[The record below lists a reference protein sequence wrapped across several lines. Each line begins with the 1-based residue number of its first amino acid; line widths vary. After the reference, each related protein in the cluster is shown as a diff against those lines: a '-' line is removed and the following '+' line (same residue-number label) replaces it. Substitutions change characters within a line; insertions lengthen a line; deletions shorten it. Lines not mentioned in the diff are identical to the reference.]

1 MTGRFA
7 GDRLK
12 LVLTVTLTLLLLPM
26 MANAQDWKFENRN
39 DGVAFNTYLY
49 HQGGEGFS
57 LGCSGRNHSVPGLL
71 PMYYEGT
78 TWTRPDEI
86 HLSFSGRSVGRYTSQ
101 VSRNDVLLVIGAG
114 AYRLPRIAWDDYTSD
129 WSLILQARGPM
140 FDAISAVRS
149 FEIRSDAGTVILGTS
164 GFASGYANLINTCRR
179 QFAAA
184 RQPWRSGPMVVAAQ
198 VAPAA
203 PVAPVTM
210 RQAAE
215 ADVAKGCNGPSTY
228 EPDAFLSAEI
238 DGDGVADVV
247 LDWRKIK
254 CSGTFSQPFCGAS
267 MCSADVYLSGS
278 YARTNAPKQ
287 LLAAGVRLQSLSNGN
302 MAVGVGGSLA
312 DCYGIGADN
321 CEFLYYWNGADL
333 VGLP

>member
-1 MTGRFA
+1 MMGLSA
-7 GDRLK
+7 HSHLK
-12 LVLTVTLTLLLLPM
+12 LILIVTLALLLLPM
-26 MANAQDWKFENRN
+26 NARAQDWKFENRN

-57 LGCSGRNHSVPGLL
+57 LSCSGRNHAVPGLL

-78 TWTRPDEI
+78 TWTRPDEL
-86 HLSFSGRSVGRYTSQ
+86 HLSFSGRSVGRFTNQ
-101 VSRNDVLLVIGAG
+101 LSRNDVLLVIGTI
-114 AYRLPRIAWDDYTSD
+114 AYRLSEVIWDEYISGWNVT
-129 WSLILQARGPM
+129 LQARGPM
-140 FDAISAVRS
+140 FDAISAARS
-149 FEIRSDAGTVILGTS
+149 FEIRSDAGTVVLGTS
-164 GFASGYANLINTCRR
+164 GFAPGYANLINTCRR

-184 RQPWRSGPMVVAAQ
+184 RQPWRSGPMVVAPP
-198 VAPAA
+198 VAPS
-203 PVAPVTM
+203 APVTM
-210 RQAAE
+210 RRAAE
-215 ADVAKGCNGPSTY
+215 ADIAKGCNGPSTY

-238 DGDGVADVV
+238 DGDGAPDVV

-267 MCSADVYLSGS
+267 MCSADVYLSAS
-278 YARTNAPKQ
+278 YGRTNSPKQ

-312 DCYGIGADN
+312 DCYGIGADS